1 MRTMALNAARG
12 LVHHV
17 QEWQDQPKSLVIP
30 RKFNERILSLI
41 KELNPVDTG
50 VELIRIG
57 PSGDG
62 GYLLPNDL
70 SGIQACFSPGV
81 HTQIAFDIDIAR
93 RGVRVHLADAAVP
106 APQDMT
112 TNMTFIPKY
121 VGAINDQTT
130 ITMDDWVQQA
140 GEAGSSDLMLQ
151 MDIEGSEYEVLM
163 STSEALLKRF
173 RIIAMEFHMLDQ
185 LWNPGFLSLVKP
197 IFQKLLTSHYC
208 VHIHPNNFCGVFVR
222 GGIEIPTVM
231 EFTFHRKDRLRETV
245 KPITRLPHPLDVDNK
260 DRPPI
265 VLPRYWWQSS

>member
-93 RGVRVHLADAAVP
+93 RGMRVHLADAAVP

-121 VGAINDQTT
+121 VGAVNDQTT

-140 GEAGSSDLMLQ
+140 GEAGSYDLMLQ

-197 IFQKLLTSHYC
+197 IFQKLLASHYC

-231 EFTFHRKDRLRETV
+231 EFTFYRKDRLRGTV

-265 VLPRYWWQSS
+265 VLPLYWWQSS

>member
-121 VGAINDQTT
+121 VGAVNDQTT

-140 GEAGSSDLMLQ
+140 GEVGSYDLMLQ

-197 IFQKLLTSHYC
+197 IFHKLLASHYC